1 MNRFTVATLFSLLP
15 LLGTTHILEA
25 APLRPPG
32 DGRRLR
38 VAFVIAPGANVID
51 HAGPWEVFQDVVV
64 GGRAAFELYTVSDD
78 TRPLRA
84 TGGLQL
90 VPDHTYESAP
100 EPDVVVIGAQGG
112 RSAARTAWLQRQAR
126 RADVVLSVC
135 TGVSHLAQAG
145 LLDGKT
151 AATHHQFVETL
162 NRRYPQVTFVA
173 GRRYV
178 ESDARIVTAGGLTSG
193 IDAALRIVE
202 RYFGRGVAQR
212 TADYLEY
219 AGDGWKEE

>member
-1 MNRFTVATLFSLLP
+1 MKTLSLSILLGLLP
-15 LLGTTHILEA
+15 LLGASLTAQTGT
-25 APLRPPG
+25 LRPRE

-90 VPDHTYESAP
+90 VPDHTYAGAP

-112 RSAARTAWLQRQAR
+112 RSAARTAWLQRQAQ

-151 AATHHQFVETL
+151 AATHHEFVGTL
-162 NRRYPQVTFVA
+162 GRRYPRVTFVA

-178 ESDARIVTAGGLTSG
+178 VSDARIVTAGGLTSG
-193 IDAALRIVE
+193 IDAALHIVE
-202 RYFGRGVAQR
+202 RYFGRAVAQR
-212 TADYLEY
+212 TADYMEY
-219 AGDGWKEE
+219 AGEGWKED